1 MSSIAELKGSTDA
14 TGQSTGA
21 ISQSTGATTSTE
33 NGISA
38 FARTSVKALTP
49 YASARRSM
57 SGGSVWLNANE
68 NALAPEYQLS
78 GSYNRYPDCQPPA
91 LIAAYAAYAGVDKSQ
106 LLVSRGADEGIELLI
121 RSFCEPQTAGQA
133 GDSILICPPT
143 YGMYAISAESNQVSR
158 TIVPLMPDFTLDLPA
173 IFAAPMP
180 KLVFI
185 CSPNNPTGDL
195 IPRQQIL
202 QVLDFY
208 RDKALVV
215 VDEAYIEFAPQATVL
230 NLLADYPNLVVLRT
244 LSKAFALAGLRCGF
258 TLAAPEIIN
267 ALKQMIAPYP
277 LAAPV
282 AEIATQA
289 LSAEGQARMLQ
300 SVVIINQLRDEFIAF
315 AKAQPAVKQVY
326 PSNANYVLLQV
337 ADAAACVAA
346 IAAEGILIRNQSS
359 QLGLS
364 QVVRVSIGNPDE
376 MAQVTAALGRYFETI
391 SLNQPTLAGA
401 N

>member
-1 MSSIAELKGSTDA
+1 MSSSDNRSQNSVN
-14 TGQSTGA
+14 QS
-21 ISQSTGATTSTE
+21 I
-33 NGISA
+33 NPL
-38 FARTSVKALTP
+38 ARDCVKAIVP
-49 YASARRSM
+49 YASARSSM

-78 GSYNRYPDCQPPA
+78 GSYNRYPECQPPA
-91 LIAAYAAYAGVDKSQ
+91 LIAAYAAYASLDISQ
-106 LLVSRGADEGIELLI
+106 VLVSRGADEGIELLI
-121 RSFCEPQTAGQA
+121 RSFCEPKTTGQA

-158 TIVPLMPDFTLDLPA
+158 TIVPLLPDFTLDLQNM
-173 IFAAPMP
+173 FEAPTP

-215 VDEAYIEFAPQATVL
+215 VDEAYIEFAPQASVL

-267 ALKQMIAPYP
+267 ALKKMIAPYP

-289 LSAEGQARMLQ
+289 LSAEGQARMQQ
-300 SVVIINQLRDEFIAF
+300 SVVVINQLREDFIAF
-315 AKAQPAVKQVY
+315 AKTQTAVQQVY

-337 ADAAACVAA
+337 ADAADCVAK
-346 IAAEGILIRNQSS
+346 IAAQGILIRNQSS
-359 QLGLS
+359 QIGLS
-364 QVVRVSIGNPDE
+364 QVVRVSIGNPQE
-376 MAQVTAALGRYFETI
+376 MAQVTAAFTQYFANSSVTNSTQTI
-391 SLNQPTLAGA
+391 GA

>member
-1 MSSIAELKGSTDA
+1 MSSSDNKLN
-14 TGQSTGA
+14 
-21 ISQSTGATTSTE
+21 ISVL
-33 NGISA
+33 
-38 FARTSVKALTP
+38 ARDSVKAIVP
-49 YASARRSM
+49 YASARSSM
-57 SGGSVWLNANE
+57 SGGAVWLNANE

-78 GSYNRYPDCQPPA
+78 GSYNRYPECQPPA
-91 LIAAYAAYAGVDKSQ
+91 LITAYAAYADVDKSQ
-106 LLVSRGADEGIELLI
+106 VLVSRGADEGIELLI
-121 RSFCEPQTAGQA
+121 RSFCEPKTAGQA

-158 TIVPLMPDFTLDLPA
+158 TIVPLLPDFTLNLQAMFD
-173 IFAAPMP
+173 AATP

-202 QVLDFY
+202 QALDFY

-215 VDEAYIEFAPQATVL
+215 VDEAYIEFAPNTSVL
-230 NLLADYPNLVVLRT
+230 NLLSDYPNLVVLRT

-289 LSAEGQARMLQ
+289 LSAEGQTRMKQ
-300 SVVIINQLRDEFIAF
+300 SVGIINQLRDEFITF
-315 AKAQPAVKQVY
+315 AKTQPSVTQVY
-326 PSNANYVLLQV
+326 PSSANYVLLQV
-337 ADAAACVAA
+337 PNAADCVAK
-346 IAAEGILIRNQSS
+346 IAAQGILIRNQSS

-364 QVVRVSIGNPDE
+364 QVVRVSIGNPLE
-376 MAQVTAALGRYFETI
+376 MQQVSAALAQYFSTFT
-391 SLNQPTLAGA
+391 QTTGA
-401 N
+401 Q

>member
-1 MSSIAELKGSTDA
+1 MSSSDNKL
-14 TGQSTGA
+14 
-21 ISQSTGATTSTE
+21 
-33 NGISA
+33 NISA
-38 FARTSVKALTP
+38 LARDSVKAIVP
-49 YASARRSM
+49 YASARSSM
-57 SGGSVWLNANE
+57 SGGTVWLNANE

-78 GSYNRYPDCQPPA
+78 GSYNRYPECQPPA
-91 LIAAYAAYAGVDKSQ
+91 LIAAYAAYAGVNTSQ

-121 RSFCEPQTAGQA
+121 RSFCEPKTAGLSA
-133 GDSILICPPT
+133 AKLSEADKSSGDCILICPPT

-158 TIVPLMPDFTLDLPA
+158 TIVPLLPDFTLNLSA
-173 IFAAPMP
+173 MFEAATP

-215 VDEAYIEFAPQATVL
+215 VDEAYIEFAPDASVL
-230 NLLADYPNLVVLRT
+230 NLLSDYPNLVVLRT

-267 ALKQMIAPYP
+267 ALKKMIAPYP

-289 LSAEGQARMLQ
+289 LSKAGQVRMKQ
-300 SVVIINQLRDEFIAF
+300 SVVVINQLRDQFIAF
-315 AKAQPAVKQVY
+315 AKTQTAVKQVY
-326 PSNANYVLLQV
+326 PSSANYVLLQV
-337 ADAAACVAA
+337 ADAADCVAK
-346 IAAEGILIRNQSS
+346 IAAQGILIRNQSS
-359 QLGLS
+359 QIGLS
-364 QVVRVSIGNPDE
+364 QVVRVSIGSPSE
-376 MAQVTAALGRYFETI
+376 MALVTTALSQYFSNSTQTI
-391 SLNQPTLAGA
+391 GA

>member
-1 MSSIAELKGSTDA
+1 MGSQAMSSSDNNSASILN
-14 TGQSTGA
+14 QS
-21 ISQSTGATTSTE
+21 I
-33 NGISA
+33 NPL
-38 FARTSVKALTP
+38 ARDCVKAIVP
-49 YASARRSM
+49 YASARSSM
-57 SGGSVWLNANE
+57 SGGTVWLNANE

-78 GSYNRYPDCQPPA
+78 GSYNRYPECQPPA
-91 LIAAYAAYAGVDKSQ
+91 LIAAYAAYAGVNRSQ

-121 RSFCEPQTAGQA
+121 RSFCEPKTAGLSETENYS

-158 TIVPLMPDFTLDLPA
+158 TIVPLLSDFTLDLPA
-173 IFAAPMP
+173 MFEAPTP

-215 VDEAYIEFAPQATVL
+215 VDEAYIEFAPQASVL
-230 NLLADYPNLVVLRT
+230 NLLSDYPNLVVLRT

-267 ALKQMIAPYP
+267 ALKKMIAPYP

-289 LSAEGQARMLQ
+289 LSAEGQARMQQ
-300 SVVIINQLRDEFIAF
+300 SVLVINQLRDDFIAY
-315 AKAQPAVKQVY
+315 AKTQPAVQQVY

-337 ADAAACVAA
+337 ADAADCVAK
-346 IAAEGILIRNQSS
+346 IAAQGILIRNQSS
-359 QLGLS
+359 QIGLS
-364 QVVRVSIGNPDE
+364 QVVRVSIGNPAE
-376 MAQVTAALGRYFETI
+376 MAQVTAAFSQYFATT
-391 SLNQPTLAGA
+391 SLANSIQTKGA